1 MTSRLKNKNAI
12 ITGSAAG
19 IGFETA
25 KLFGQE
31 GANVTIMDISE
42 EAANKAAEKLIK
54 EGIIAKAYA
63 LDVTD
68 YNAVQTQFKQA
79 IEHYQ
84 GKIDILVNN
93 AGIADFGSV
102 DNTEPNLWQ
111 RVMAV
116 NIDGTYFCSKVVLPT
131 MLEQGSGT
139 IINCGSVAGTVGIPG
154 MAAYCAAKAAIMG
167 LTKQMSADYSG
178 KGIRVNCVCPG
189 TVATTA
195 MGQQLLGS
203 DTSAATQKKRLS
215 KYPIGRFGEPKE
227 IANGYLFLASDESSF
242 VCGSSLYI
250 NGGMTTI

>member
-1 MTSRLKNKNAI
+1 MTNRLKNKNAI

-25 KLFGQE
+25 QLFGQE

-54 EGIIAKAYA
+54 EGIIANAYA

-68 YNAVQTQFKQA
+68 YNAVQTQFKKA

-203 DTSAATQKKRLS
+203 DTSAETQKKRLL
-215 KYPIGRFGEPKE
+215 KYPIGRFAGPKE
-227 IANGYLFLASDESSF
+227 IANGYLFLASDDASF

-250 NGGMTTI
+250 DGGMTTI